1 MPSSQVSNSSPSTQW
16 QERIGVDEAKRHA
29 SYAQQF
35 AQLQADRNAKFGA
48 GRALHRKQVLGV
60 GAVLE
65 VLPGLP
71 DAARHGLFAFP
82 GRFDAWVRLSNGGAD
97 KASDRKP
104 DVRGFAIQA
113 QGVQGPSA
121 LGQGAT
127 QVQSFLLI
135 NQPAFAF
142 PRSDEFVDLVMHAT
156 QGPKAMIRYLF
167 KRYGWWGGFQKI
179 RRFAKSFGKPFS
191 GFASESFYSAA
202 PIACGPYAARVRLV
216 PVGQQPVVAG
226 KKAKQDRVDWAADFK
241 THLGQGP
248 LQFELQ
254 LQFFVD
260 ETRTPIEDASVD
272 WPESVAPYVTV
283 ARLTVPQQDLERSD
297 GQALAERIEA
307 AAIDPWAALMAHRPL
322 GEVMRARKVVYYQSQ
337 LGREVGR
344 QKGRESGRR
353 AELEAAAISRV
364 G

>member
-1 MPSSQVSNSSPSTQW
+1 MSVSNASVPSPSTQW
-16 QERIGVDEAKRHA
+16 QERIGADEAQRHA
-29 SYAQQF
+29 TYAQQF

-71 DAARHGLFAFP
+71 DAARHGLFAAP
-82 GRFDAWVRLSNGGAD
+82 GQFDAWVRLSNGGAD
-97 KASDRKP
+97 HASDRKP

-113 QGVQGPSA
+113 QGLQGPSA
-121 LGQGAT
+121 LGQGAS

-167 KRYGWWGGFQKI
+167 KRYGWWGGVQKI

-191 GFASESFYSAA
+191 GFATESFYSAA

-216 PVGQQPVVAG
+216 PVGQAG
-226 KKAKQDRVDWAADFK
+226 QAALSKGKPSKNDAVDWAADFK
-241 THLGQGP
+241 QHMARGP
-248 LQFELQ
+248 LRFDVQ

-260 ETRTPIEDASVD
+260 EMRTPIEDASVD
-272 WPESVAPYVTV
+272 WPQAVSPYVTV
-283 ARLTVPQQDLERSD
+283 ARLTVPQQDLGSSAA
-297 GQALAERIEA
+297 QNLAARIEA

-337 LGREVGR
+337 LGRQPGV
-344 QKGRESGRR
+344 QADQS
-353 AELEAAAISRV
+353 ALLSA
-364 G
+364 

>member
-1 MPSSQVSNSSPSTQW
+1 MSVSNVSVPSPSTQW
-16 QERIGVDEAKRHA
+16 QERIGADEAQRHA
-29 SYAQQF
+29 TYAQQF
-35 AQLQADRNAKFGA
+35 AQLQAARNAQFGP

-60 GAVLE
+60 GAVLD

-71 DAARHGLFAFP
+71 DAARHGVFAFP
-82 GRFDAWVRLSNGGAD
+82 GRFEAWVRLSNGGAD
-97 KASDRKP
+97 RASDRKP

-179 RRFAKSFGKPFS
+179 RRFAKSFGKPFT
-191 GFASESFYSAA
+191 GFASEVFYSAA

-216 PVGQQPVVAG
+216 PVGQSALTKG
-226 KKAKQDRVDWAADFK
+226 KPSKKDQVDWAADFK
-241 THLGQGP
+241 QQLARGP
-248 LQFELQ
+248 LRFDLQ

-272 WPESVAPYVTV
+272 WPETVSPYVTV
-283 ARLTVPQQDLERSD
+283 AHLTVPEQDSSAA
-297 GQALAERIEA
+297 QVLADRIEA

-337 LGREVGR
+337 LGRQPGAQVD
-344 QKGRESGRR
+344 QS
-353 AELEAAAISRV
+353 ALLSA
-364 G
+364 

>member
-1 MPSSQVSNSSPSTQW
+1 MPVSKVSVPSPSTQW
-16 QERIGVDEAKRHA
+16 QERIGADEAQRHA
-29 SYAQQF
+29 TYAQQF
-35 AQLQADRNAKFGA
+35 AQLQAARNAQFGP

-60 GAVLE
+60 SAVLD

-97 KASDRKP
+97 RASDRKP

-179 RRFAKSFGKPFS
+179 RRFAKSFGKPFT
-191 GFASESFYSAA
+191 GFATETFYSAA

-216 PVGQQPVVAG
+216 PMGQRPLTAVKPS
-226 KKAKQDRVDWAADFK
+226 KKDKVDWAADFAK
-241 THLGQGP
+241 HVGQGA
-248 LQFELQ
+248 LHFEVQ

-260 ETRTPIEDASVD
+260 EARTPIEDASVD

-283 ARLTVPQQDLERSD
+283 ARLTVPQQNVNDAAQL
-297 GQALAERIEA
+297 ALAERIEA

-337 LGREVGR
+337 LGRRAGAETTKISSVG
-344 QKGRESGRR
+344 
-353 AELEAAAISRV
+353 
-364 G
+364 

>member
-1 MPSSQVSNSSPSTQW
+1 MSASHISLTAPSTQW
-16 QERIGVDEAKRHA
+16 QEHIDADEAERHA
-29 SYAQQF
+29 GYAQQF
-35 AQLQADRNAKFGA
+35 AQLQADRNARFGK
-48 GRALHRKQVLGV
+48 GRGLHRKQILGV
-60 GAVLE
+60 TAVLE
-65 VLPGLP
+65 VPSGLP
-71 DAARHGLFAFP
+71 DHARHGLFAYP

-104 DVRGFAIQA
+104 DVRGFAIQV

-142 PRSDEFVDLVMHAT
+142 PRSDEFVSLVMHAT

-167 KRYGWWGGFQKI
+167 KRYGWWGGLQKI

-191 GFASESFYSAA
+191 GFATETFYSAA
-202 PIACGPYAARVRLV
+202 PIACGPYAVRVRLV
-216 PVGQQPVVAG
+216 PVGQQAPQVAKSAKKPVV
-226 KKAKQDRVDWAADFK
+226 DWSADF
-241 THLGQGP
+241 TQHLSQGA
-248 LQFELQ
+248 LRFDVQ

-260 ETRTPIEDASVD
+260 EARTPIEDASVD
-272 WPESVAPYVTV
+272 WPESVSPYVTV
-283 ARLTVPQQDLERSD
+283 AHLAVPTQAVGSTS
-297 GQALAERIEA
+297 GQVLSEQIET

-337 LGREVGR
+337 LGRR
-344 QKGRESGRR
+344 MPAGRE
-353 AELEAAAISRV
+353 AESVSRV

>member
-1 MPSSQVSNSSPSTQW
+1 MSAIKVSTPSPSTQW
-16 QERIGVDEAKRHA
+16 QERIGSDEAQRHA
-29 SYAQQF
+29 LYAQQF
-35 AQLQADRNAKFGA
+35 AQLQAAKNAQFGA

-65 VLPGLP
+65 VLLGLP

-167 KRYGWWGGFQKI
+167 KRYGWWGVFQKI
-179 RRFAKSFGKPFS
+179 RRFAKSFGKPFT
-191 GFASESFYSAA
+191 GFATETFYSAA
-202 PIACGPYAARVRLV
+202 PVACGPYAARVRLV
-216 PVGQQPVVAG
+216 PVGQKPLFTG
-226 KKAKQDRVDWAADFK
+226 KPSKKDRVDWAADFK
-241 THLGQGP
+241 AHMAKGA
-248 LQFELQ
+248 LQFEVQ

-260 ETRTPIEDASVD
+260 EARTPIEDASVD
-272 WPESVAPYVTV
+272 WAESVSPYVTV
-283 ARLTVPQQDLERSD
+283 ARLTVPQQDMDGSV

-322 GEVMRARKVVYYQSQ
+322 GEVMRARKAVYYQSQ
-337 LGREVGR
+337 LGRQAGAVPD
-344 QKGRESGRR
+344 S
-353 AELEAAAISRV
+353 ISRV